1 MTIGASVTQVSLAG
15 NFVDYTGSPISGQ
28 VKFTLN
34 TFLQNGTDNKM
45 IVPSTKSVTLDSNGS
60 FTTTLPSTNDPDL
73 VPIPY
78 TISVEEAFPKG
89 RTYTIS
95 LPVNTVGTLNLADIS
110 PAITAPDT
118 YVGLITDTLWNVLT
132 ANIDVLDGQIDQG
145 DGEYVFS
152 GKYRYFE
159 LGNAS
164 YTVLNARA
172 ATYTALTNITWE
184 TVPSFFTTYQT
195 QTENASTS
203 SSASLAT
210 AQSLT
215 TGVLNSFLFIG
226 G

>member
-1 MTIGASVTQVSLAG
+1 MALGPSITTVSVAG
-15 NFVDYTGSPISGQ
+15 NFVDYTGSAISGQ
-28 VKFTLN
+28 VKFTLSQL
-34 TFLQNGTDNKM
+34 LQDGTDNQM

-60 FTTTLPSTNDPDL
+60 FTTTLPATNDPDL

-78 TISVEEAFPKG
+78 TITVEEAFPKG

-95 LPVNTVGTLNLADIS
+95 LPYTTVGTLNLADIS

-118 YVGLITDTLWNVLT
+118 YVGLVTDTLWAVLT
-132 ANIDVLDGQIDQG
+132 ANIDVLDSQIDQD
-145 DGEYVFS
+145 DGEYIFS

-164 YTVLNARA
+164 YTALNARA

-184 TVPSFFTTYQT
+184 TVPSFFTTYET
-195 QTENASTS
+195 ATENASTS

-215 TGVLNSFLFIG
+215 TGVLNSLLLIG

>member
-1 MTIGASVTQVSLAG
+1 MPLGAAVTTVSLQG
-15 NFVDYTGSPISGQ
+15 NFVDYTGAPISGQ
-28 VKFTLN
+28 VKFTLSDL
-34 TFLQNGTDNKM
+34 LQNGTDNQM
-45 IVPSTKSVTLDSNGS
+45 IVPSTKSVTLDANGS
-60 FTTTLPSTNDPDL
+60 FTTTLPATNDPDL

-78 TISVEEAFPKG
+78 TITVEEAFPKG

-95 LPVNTVGTLNLADIS
+95 LPYTTVGSLNLADIS

-118 YVGLITDTLWNVLT
+118 YVGLVSDSLWNTLT
-132 ANIDVLDGQIDQG
+132 ANIDVLDAQIDQG
-145 DGEYVFS
+145 ASSYVFS

-164 YTVLNARA
+164 YTALNARA
-172 ATYTALTNITWE
+172 ATYTLLTNITW
-184 TVPSFFTTYQT
+184 TTPPSYFVTYQT

-203 SSASLAT
+203 SSASLVT

>member
-1 MTIGASVTQVSLAG
+1 MALGAAITTVALAG
-15 NFVDYTGSPISGQ
+15 NYVDYTGAAISGQ
-28 VKFTLN
+28 VKFTLSDL
-34 TFLQNGTDNKM
+34 LQNGTDNQM

-60 FTTTLPSTNDPDL
+60 FSTTLPATNDPDL

-78 TISVEEAFPKG
+78 TITVEEAFPKG

-95 LPVNTVGTLNLADIS
+95 LPYTTVGSLNLADIS
-110 PAITAPDT
+110 PVITADT
-118 YVGLITDTLWNVLT
+118 YVGLVSDSLWNVLT
-132 ANIDVLDGQIDQG
+132 ANIDILDGQINQALSS
-145 DGEYVFS
+145 YVFS

-159 LGNAS
+159 LGNAT
-164 YTVLNARA
+164 YTALNARA
-172 ATYTALTNITWE
+172 ATYTALTNITWT

-195 QTENASTS
+195 TTENASIS
-203 SSASLAT
+203 SSASLVS

>member
-1 MTIGASVTQVSLAG
+1 MTLGASVTTVSLAG
-15 NFVDYTGSPISGQ
+15 SFVDYTGTPISGQ

-45 IVPSTKSVTLDSNGS
+45 IVPSTKSVTLDANGS
-60 FTTTLPSTNDPDL
+60 FTTTLPATNDPDL

-89 RTYTIS
+89 RTYSIS
-95 LPVNTVGTLNLADIS
+95 LPVNSVGTLNLADIS

-118 YVGLITDTLWNVLT
+118 YVGLVAESLWDVLT
-132 ANIDVLDGQIDQG
+132 ANIDTLDAQIDQG

-159 LGNAS
+159 QGNVS
-164 YTVLNARA
+164 YTALNARA
-172 ATYTALTNITWE
+172 ATYTLLTNITWE
-184 TVPSFFTTYQT
+184 TDPSYFSTYQT

-215 TGVLNSFLFIG
+215 TGVLNSFLFLG

>member
-1 MTIGASVTQVSLAG
+1 MALGASVSQVSLAG
-15 NFVDYTGSPISGQ
+15 SYVDYTGSPISGQ

-34 TFLQNGTDNKM
+34 TFLQDGTDNQM

-60 FTTTLPSTNDPDL
+60 FTTTLPATDDPDL

-78 TISVEEAFPKG
+78 TITVEEAFPKG

-95 LPVNTVGTLNLADIS
+95 LPYTTAGTLNLADIS
-110 PAITAPDT
+110 PAIAAPDT
-118 YVGLITDTLWNVLT
+118 YVGLVSDSLWNVLT
-132 ANIDVLDGQIDQG
+132 ANIDVLDGQIDQN
-145 DGEYVFS
+145 DQEYIFS
-152 GKYRYFE
+152 GKYRYLE

-164 YTVLNARA
+164 YTALNARA
-172 ATYTALTNITWE
+172 ATYTLLTNITWE
-184 TVPSFFTTYQT
+184 TPPSYFTTYQT

>member
-1 MTIGASVTQVSLAG
+1 MPIGAAVSQISLQG
-15 NFVDYTGSPISGQ
+15 NFVDYTGAPISGQ
-28 VKFTLN
+28 VKFTLSDL
-34 TFLQNGTDNKM
+34 LQNGTDNQM
-45 IVPSTKSVTLDSNGS
+45 IVPSTKSVTLDANGS
-60 FTTTLPSTNDPDL
+60 FTTTLPATNDPDL

-78 TISVEEAFPKG
+78 TITVEEAFPKG

-95 LPVNTVGTLNLADIS
+95 LPYTTVGSLNLADIS
-110 PAITAPDT
+110 PAVTAPDT
-118 YVGLITDTLWNVLT
+118 YVGLVSDSLWNTLT
-132 ANIDVLDGQIDQG
+132 ANIDVLDAQIDQG
-145 DGEYVFS
+145 ASSYVFS

-159 LGNAS
+159 LGNAT
-164 YTVLNARA
+164 YTALNARA
-172 ATYTALTNITWE
+172 ATYTLLTNITW
-184 TVPSFFTTYQT
+184 TTPPSYFTTYQT

>member
-1 MTIGASVTQVSLAG
+1 MALGAAITTVALAG
-15 NFVDYTGSPISGQ
+15 NYVDYTGAAISGQ
-28 VKFTLN
+28 VKFTLSDL
-34 TFLQNGTDNKM
+34 LQNGTDNQM

-60 FTTTLPSTNDPDL
+60 FSTTLPATNDPDL

-78 TISVEEAFPKG
+78 TITVEEAFPKG

-95 LPVNTVGTLNLADIS
+95 LPYTTAGSLNLADIS
-110 PAITAPDT
+110 PVITADT
-118 YVGLITDTLWNVLT
+118 YVGLVADTLWNVLT
-132 ANIDVLDGQIDQG
+132 ANIDILDGQIDQALSS
-145 DGEYVFS
+145 YVFS

-159 LGNAS
+159 LGNAT
-164 YTVLNARA
+164 YTALNARA
-172 ATYTALTNITWE
+172 ATYTALISITWT

-195 QTENASTS
+195 TTENASIS
-203 SSASLAT
+203 SSASLVS

>member
-1 MTIGASVTQVSLAG
+1 MALGAAITTVTLAG
-15 NFVDYTGSPISGQ
+15 NYVDYTGAAISGQ
-28 VKFTLN
+28 VKFTLSDL
-34 TFLQNGTDNKM
+34 LQNGTDNQM

-60 FTTTLPSTNDPDL
+60 FSTTLPATNDPDL

-78 TISVEEAFPKG
+78 TITVEEAFPKG

-95 LPVNTVGTLNLADIS
+95 LPYTTIGSLNLADIS
-110 PAITAPDT
+110 PVITADT
-118 YVGLITDTLWNVLT
+118 YVGLVGDSLWNVLT
-132 ANIDVLDGQIDQG
+132 ANIDILDGQIDQALSS
-145 DGEYVFS
+145 YVFS

-159 LGNAS
+159 LGNAT
-164 YTVLNARA
+164 YTALNARA
-172 ATYTALTNITWE
+172 ATYTALTTITWT

-195 QTENASTS
+195 TTENASIS
-203 SSASLAT
+203 SSASLVT